1 MPVELLSMGLSATVG
16 FLFKLIATN
25 QAAKREQFNML
36 IQRDKIA
43 EETRESARRLQNPAA
58 AYIRRFIVITMMSIL
73 AFIVVAPA
81 IDPTLTT
88 NVISEFNDPGFLGF
102 GGGKKIVVTIV
113 SGILYDET
121 IRSIL
126 ASIIGYYF
134 GTSTVPSR

>member
-1 MPVELLSMGLSATVG
+1 MGLSAGVG

-25 QAAKREQFNML
+25 QAAKRDQFNML
-36 IQRDKIA
+36 IQKEKFA
-43 EETRESARRLQNPAA
+43 EESRQSARQMQNPAA

-88 NVISEFNDPGFLGF
+88 NIITEIENPSFLGF
-102 GGGKKIVVTIV
+102 GGGKQIVIAMV
-113 SGILYDET
+113 SGIMYDET

-134 GTSTVPSR
+134 GTSTVK

>member
-1 MPVELLSMGLSATVG
+1 MPLELISMGASALMG
-16 FLFKLIATN
+16 FLFKLISAN
-25 QAAKREQFNML
+25 QQAKRDQFEMMMQKEKFAEESRQAARNM
-36 IQRDKIA
+36 
-43 EETRESARRLQNPAA
+43 QNPAA

-88 NVISEFNDPGFLGF
+88 NIVTEYDDPGFLGF
-102 GGGKKIVVTIV
+102 GGGKRMMIAMV
-113 SGILYDET
+113 SGVMYDET

-134 GTSTVPSR
+134 GTSTVK

>member
-1 MPVELLSMGLSATVG
+1 MGLSAGLG
-16 FLFKLIATN
+16 FLFKLVATN
-25 QAAKREQFNML
+25 QAAKREQWDYMMKKGEADEKS
-36 IQRDKIA
+36 RD
-43 EETRESARRLQNPAA
+43 SARQMQNPAA

-88 NVISEFNDPGFLGF
+88 NIITEIDNPGFLGF
-102 GGGKKIVVTIV
+102 GGGKQIVIAMV
-113 SGILYDET
+113 SGIMYDET

-134 GTSTVPSR
+134 GTSTVR

>member
-1 MPVELLSMGLSATVG
+1 MPLELISMGLSAGLG

-25 QAAKREQFNML
+25 QEAKREQFNML
-36 IQRDKIA
+36 IKREQVA
-43 EETRESARRLQNPAA
+43 EESRQSARQMQNPAA

-88 NVISEFNDPGFLGF
+88 NIITEIENPGFLGI
-102 GGGKKIVVTIV
+102 GGGKEIVIAMV
-113 SGILYDET
+113 SGIMYDET

-134 GTSTVPSR
+134 GTSTVR

>member
-1 MPVELLSMGLSATVG
+1 MPLELISMGLSAGLG
-16 FLFKLIATN
+16 FIFKLVATN
-25 QAAKREQFNML
+25 QAAKRDQWDYMMKKGEADESSRN
-36 IQRDKIA
+36 
-43 EETRESARRLQNPAA
+43 SARQMQNPAA

-88 NVISEFNDPGFLGF
+88 NIITEIENPSFLGF
-102 GGGKKIVVTIV
+102 GGGKQIVIAMV
-113 SGILYDET
+113 SGIMYDET

-134 GTSTVPSR
+134 GTSTVK

>member
-1 MPVELLSMGLSATVG
+1 VPLELISMGLSAGVG

-25 QAAKREQFNML
+25 QAAKRDQFNML
-36 IQRDKIA
+36 IQKEKFA
-43 EETRESARRLQNPAA
+43 EESRQSARQMQNPAA

-88 NVISEFNDPGFLGF
+88 NIVTEIENPSFLGF
-102 GGGKKIVVTIV
+102 GGGKQIVIAMV
-113 SGILYDET
+113 SGIMYDET

-134 GTSTVPSR
+134 GTSTVR

>member
-1 MPVELLSMGLSATVG
+1 MPIELISMGLSAAIG

-25 QAAKREQFNML
+25 QAMRREQFNMMMA
-36 IQRDKIA
+36 REKFA
-43 EETRESARRLQNPAA
+43 EASRQSARQMQNPAA

-81 IDPTLTT
+81 IDPSLTT
-88 NVISEFNDPGFLGF
+88 NIVTEIEKPGFLGF
-102 GGGKKIVVTIV
+102 GGGKQIVIAMV
-113 SGILYDET
+113 SGIMYDET

-134 GTSTVPSR
+134 GTSTVR

>member
-1 MPVELLSMGLSATVG
+1 MPLELISMGLSAGVG

-25 QAAKREQFNML
+25 QAAKRDQFNML
-36 IQRDKIA
+36 IQKEKFA
-43 EETRESARRLQNPAA
+43 EESRQSARQMQNPAA

-88 NVISEFNDPGFLGF
+88 NIITEIENPSFLGF
-102 GGGKKIVVTIV
+102 GGSKQIVIAMV
-113 SGILYDET
+113 SGIMYDET

-134 GTSTVPSR
+134 GTSTVK

>member
-1 MPVELLSMGLSATVG
+1 MPLELISMGASALMG
-16 FLFKLIATN
+16 FLFKLISAN
-25 QAAKREQFNML
+25 QQAKRDQFEMMMQKEKFAEESRQAARNM
-36 IQRDKIA
+36 
-43 EETRESARRLQNPAA
+43 QNPAA

-88 NVISEFNDPGFLGF
+88 NIVTEYDDPGFLGF
-102 GGGKKIVVTIV
+102 GGGKKMMIAMV
-113 SGILYDET
+113 SGVMYDET

-134 GTSTVPSR
+134 GTSTVK

>member
-1 MPVELLSMGLSATVG
+1 MPLELISMGLSAGVG

-25 QAAKREQFNML
+25 QAAKRDQFNML
-36 IQRDKIA
+36 IQKEKFA
-43 EETRESARRLQNPAA
+43 EESRQSARQMQNPAA

-88 NVISEFNDPGFLGF
+88 NIITEIENPSFLGF
-102 GGGKKIVVTIV
+102 GGGKQIVIAMV
-113 SGILYDET
+113 SGIMYDET

-134 GTSTVPSR
+134 GTSTVK

>member
-1 MPVELLSMGLSATVG
+1 MPLELISMGASALMG
-16 FLFKLIATN
+16 FLFKLISAN
-25 QAAKREQFNML
+25 QRAKREQFEML
-36 IQRDKIA
+36 MQKEKFA
-43 EETRESARRLQNPAA
+43 EESRQSARNMQNPAA

-88 NVISEFNDPGFLGF
+88 NIVTEYDDPGFLGF
-102 GGGKKIVVTIV
+102 GGGKRMMIAMV
-113 SGILYDET
+113 SGVMYDET

-134 GTSTVPSR
+134 GTSTVR

>member
-1 MPVELLSMGLSATVG
+1 VPLELISMGLSAGVG

-25 QAAKREQFNML
+25 QAAKRDQFNML
-36 IQRDKIA
+36 IQKEKFA
-43 EETRESARRLQNPAA
+43 EESRQSARQMQNPAA

-88 NVISEFNDPGFLGF
+88 NIITEIENPSFLGF
-102 GGGKKIVVTIV
+102 GGGKQIVIAMV
-113 SGILYDET
+113 SGIMYDET

-134 GTSTVPSR
+134 GTSTVK

>member
-1 MPVELLSMGLSATVG
+1 MPLELISMGASALMG
-16 FLFKLIATN
+16 FLFKLISAN
-25 QAAKREQFNML
+25 QQAKRDQFEMMMQKEKFAEESRQAARQM
-36 IQRDKIA
+36 
-43 EETRESARRLQNPAA
+43 QNPAA

-88 NVISEFNDPGFLGF
+88 NIVTEYDDPGFLGF
-102 GGGKKIVVTIV
+102 GGGKKMVIAMV
-113 SGILYDET
+113 SGVMYDET

-134 GTSTVPSR
+134 GTSTVR

>member
-1 MPVELLSMGLSATVG
+1 MGASALMG
-16 FLFKLIATN
+16 FLFKLISAN
-25 QAAKREQFNML
+25 QQAKRDQFEMMMQKEKFAEESRQAARQM
-36 IQRDKIA
+36 
-43 EETRESARRLQNPAA
+43 QNPAA

-88 NVISEFNDPGFLGF
+88 NIVTEYDDPGFLGF
-102 GGGKKIVVTIV
+102 GGGKKMVIAMV
-113 SGILYDET
+113 SGVMYDET

-134 GTSTVPSR
+134 GTSTVR